1 MKKTIDLLQEA
12 VNLGFTL
19 EQGIGFIDL
28 CLSYMCDYKKDDLRS
43 EQITIKAY
51 NDILEG
57 LKVYIKWKW
66 LNNVNKVIKSTRFY
80 I

>member
-1 MKKTIDLLQEA
+1 MKARLYIMKKTIDLLQEA

-19 EQGIGFIDL
+19 EQGIAFIDL

-57 LKVYIKWKW
+57 LKAYIKW
-66 LNNVNKVIKSTRFY
+66 N
-80 I
+80 